1 MNNLDTK
8 LLFTILFALTFGWM
22 GNQMLSDIFPIGIGE
37 ILKNGLGKFLIQ
49 LLIVGFTFLLS
60 AIGFLLALKYVKI
73 INNTKF
79 IIQLFDLV
87 IILTLSCIPWFSYH
101 IIRIIFKP
109 ITKIYEWKSILL
121 NVDVLFVSLYCISVS
136 LIFFLKKLFMSI
148 VK

>member
-1 MNNLDTK
+1 MNNTNAE
-8 LLFTILFALTFGWM
+8 LLYTILFALTFGWM

-37 ILKNGLGKFLIQ
+37 ILKNGFGNFLIR

-73 INNTKF
+73 IDSNLF
-79 IIQLFDLV
+79 FIQLFDLV
-87 IILTLSCIPWFSYH
+87 ILLALSCIPWFSYH

-109 ITKIYEWKSILL
+109 ITRIYEWKSILV
-121 NVDVLFVSLYCISVS
+121 NVDVLFVSFYCISVS
-136 LIFFLKKLFMSI
+136 LVFLLKKLFMTI